1 MTRGRAGRAQAVVRG
16 ATAPQY
22 SFGIVLI
29 LILATLIFQIAAPEG
44 DGSRF
49 VTVVLH
55 GAALMAALWASH
67 VHRHIIRVA
76 GVAVTVAVVGAGL
89 ALVGSGEFERAPAAV
104 VNLLFVALTP
114 VAVAS
119 GLIRELRAERTVD
132 VRTMFGVLCIY
143 LLVGSFFA
151 FVFGLIDAVADP
163 SFFKQQI
170 EASPSDFLYYSFTT
184 MTTLGYGDLT
194 TASELGR
201 SLTIAEA
208 LIGQIYLVTVVA
220 LIVANLGRGRGR
232 QRV

>member
-16 ATAPQY
+16 ETAAQY
-22 SFGIVLI
+22 SFGIVLV
-29 LILATLIFQIAAPEG
+29 LILTVLIFQIAAPEG

-67 VHRHIIRVA
+67 THRHIVRLA
-76 GVAVTVAVVGAGL
+76 GLAVTVAIVGSGAAL
-89 ALVGSGEFERAPAAV
+89 AGSGEFEAAPAAI

-114 VAVAS
+114 AAVTS
-119 GLIRELRAERTVD
+119 GLIRELRAERVVD
-132 VRTMFGVLCIY
+132 VRTMLGVLCIY

-151 FVFGLIDAVADP
+151 FLFGLLDAVQDP
-163 SFFKQQI
+163 SFFRQQVD
-170 EASPSDFLYYSFTT
+170 AAPSDFLYYSFTT
-184 MTTLGYGDLT
+184 ITTLGYGDLT

-220 LIVANLGRGRGR
+220 LIVANLGRGRRG
-232 QRV
+232 QRA

>member
-1 MTRGRAGRAQAVVRG
+1 MTHARAGRAREVVRG
-16 ATAPQY
+16 AAAPQF

-29 LILATLIFQIAAPEG
+29 LILAALVFQIAAPVG

-67 VHRHIIRVA
+67 THRHIVRLA
-76 GVAVTVAVVGAGL
+76 AVAVTVAVIGAGI
-89 ALVGSGEFERAPAAV
+89 ALVGTGEFERAPAAV

-114 VAVAS
+114 VAVIS
-119 GLIRELRAERTVD
+119 GLIRELRAERQVD

-151 FVFGLIDAVADP
+151 FLFGLVDAVSDP
-163 SFFKQQI
+163 SFFKQDPD
-170 EASPSDFLYYSFTT
+170 ATPSDFLYYSFTT
-184 MTTLGYGDLT
+184 ITTLGYGDLT
-194 TASELGR
+194 TSTELGR
-201 SLTIAEA
+201 ALTITEA

-220 LIVANLGRGRGR
+220 LIVANLGRGRRG
-232 QRV
+232 QRA

>member
-1 MTRGRAGRAQAVVRG
+1 MTRAPGGRAQAVVRG
-16 ATAPQY
+16 AAAQQY

-29 LILATLIFQIAAPEG
+29 LILAALVFQIAAPEG

-55 GAALMAALWASH
+55 GTALMAALWASH
-67 VHRHIIRVA
+67 VHRHVIRLA
-76 GVAVTVAVVGAGL
+76 GVAVALAVIGAAL
-89 ALVGSGEFERAPAAV
+89 ALIGSGQFEKAPAAV

-119 GLIRELRAERTVD
+119 GLIRELRAERAVD

-151 FVFGLIDAVADP
+151 FLYGLVDVISDP
-163 SFFKQQI
+163 SFFTQHGE
-170 EASPSDFLYYSFTT
+170 EAASDFLYYSFTT
-184 MTTLGYGDLT
+184 LTTVGYGDLT
-194 TASELGR
+194 TANETGR
-201 SLTIAEA
+201 ALTIAEA

-220 LIVANLGRGRGR
+220 LIVANLGRGRPR
-232 QRV
+232 QRA